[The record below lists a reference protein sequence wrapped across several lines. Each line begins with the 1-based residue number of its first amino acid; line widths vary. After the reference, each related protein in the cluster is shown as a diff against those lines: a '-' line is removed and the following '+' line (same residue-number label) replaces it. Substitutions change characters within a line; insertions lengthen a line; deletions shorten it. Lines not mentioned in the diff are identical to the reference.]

1 MRHGRFIVR
10 AVVKYSLR
18 RAQDDRA
25 GWTQTNGMPRSAASC
40 PSTRQRCPGGSQDTV
55 TPAQPLAVTAILKWR
70 AVTVARDHACD
81 TRPTWICRIDQQLY
95 HAIRTVLSCV
105 VHPVMSQLVR
115 EDGSMES
122 RDRRASGTSEAV
134 VLREVTDNNR
144 PLVEDLRVAPDQEGF
159 VDSVRQSLV
168 EAAATPHAKPWY
180 RAVYL
185 SETPV
190 GFVMLGDDVPPGN
203 PHIPWRY
210 YLWRMLIDARYQ
222 GRGYGRAALD
232 LVVAYVKTRPGADF
246 LVTSVVAG
254 EGSPLGFYQRYG
266 FELNGEMFDHEH
278 VMQLQLKEIR

>member
-1 MRHGRFIVR
+1 M
-10 AVVKYSLR
+10 
-18 RAQDDRA
+18 D
-25 GWTQTNGMPRSAASC
+25 
-40 PSTRQRCPGGSQDTV
+40 
-55 TPAQPLAVTAILKWR
+55 
-70 AVTVARDHACD
+70 
-81 TRPTWICRIDQQLY
+81 
-95 HAIRTVLSCV
+95 
-105 VHPVMSQLVR
+105 
-115 EDGSMES
+115 S
-122 RDRRASGTSEAV
+122 RDRRASGTSETV
-134 VLREVTDNNR
+134 VLREITDNNR
-144 PLVEDLRVAPDQEGF
+144 PLVEGLRVAPDQEGF
-159 VDSVRQSLV
+159 VDSVMQSLV

-185 SETPV
+185 GETPV

-232 LVVAYVKTRPGADF
+232 LVAAYVKTRPDADV

-266 FELNGEMFDHEH
+266 FELTGEMFDHEH